1 MVHVMVPSMLAT
13 QAGGQRR
20 FEIDAATVGEAI
32 HALPVADLVLSRD
45 GGFNPYLLVYVNA
58 TNSLESGGMASP
70 VTAGDEVRIIAIL
83 AGG

>member
-1 MVHVMVPSMLAT
+1 MVHVMLPSMLAT

-20 FEIDAATVGEAI
+20 FDSDAATVGEAI
-32 HALPVADLVLSRD
+32 HALPVADLVLDGD

-58 TNSLESGGMASP
+58 SNSLESGGMASP
-70 VTAGDEVRIIAIL
+70 VAAEDEVRIIAIL

>member
-1 MVHVMVPSMLAT
+1 MVHVMVPSMLAA
-13 QAGGQRR
+13 QAGGQQR

-32 HALPVADLVLSRD
+32 HALPVADLVLNRD

-70 VTAGDEVRIIAIL
+70 VAAGDEVRIIAIL

>member
-1 MVHVMVPSMLAT
+1 MVHVKLPSMLAA

-20 FEIDAATVGEAI
+20 FDIDAATVGEAI
-32 HALPVADLVLSRD
+32 HALPVADLVLTSA
-45 GGFNPYLLVYVNA
+45 GEFNPYLLVYLND

-70 VTAGDEVRIIAIL
+70 VAAGDEVRIIAIL